1 MAQRK
6 GIILS
11 GGSGSRLY
19 PITIVTNKQLLPI
32 YNKPMIYYPLATL
45 MHAEIREVLI
55 ISSPN
60 QIDLFR
66 SLFQHSDQ
74 LGISISFVEQIAP
87 RGIAEALIIA
97 EEFLDGSP
105 SVLILGDNL
114 FYGDRLED
122 ILIVT
127 NTMTS
132 GASIFAKPVQDPT
145 SYGVVILD
153 KDAKPASIVEKPLQ
167 PTSNLA
173 VTGLYFYDATASE
186 RARALTPS
194 ARSELEITDLNQLY
208 LQDGSLTV
216 NILPESHVWYD
227 SGTYEGLLQ
236 SSNFVAD
243 KEKSTGKMIGCI
255 EEIAFRKNWVSQ
267 RSSEQLISQLPKGE
281 YTDYLITVQE
291 EIYG

>member
-1 MAQRK
+1 MKRRK

-45 MHAEIREVLI
+45 MLANITDLLI
-55 ISSPN
+55 ISSPDR
-60 QIDLFR
+60 IDLFR
-66 SLFQHSDQ
+66 SLFQHAHQ
-74 LGISISFVEQIAP
+74 LGISISFAEQTGP
-87 RGIAEALIIA
+87 RGIAEALILA

-105 SVLILGDNL
+105 AALILGDNF
-114 FYGDRLED
+114 FYGDQLEN
-122 ILIVT
+122 ILVDT

-132 GASIFAKPVQDPT
+132 GASILAKPVLDPT
-145 SYGVVILD
+145 SYGVVNLD
-153 KDAKPASIVEKPLQ
+153 EDEKPSSIVEKPSQ

-186 RARALTPS
+186 RAKTLTPS
-194 ARSELEITDLNQLY
+194 PRGELEITDLNQLY

-216 NILPESHVWYD
+216 NILPESHTWYD
-227 SGTYEGLLQ
+227 SGTYEGLLH
-236 SSNFVAD
+236 SSNFVAVT
-243 KEKSTGKMIGCI
+243 EKSTGRMIGCI

-267 RSSEQLISQLPKGE
+267 RSSEQLISQLPRGE
-281 YTDYLITVQE
+281 YRDYLIAVQE